1 MSFRALIENGASEM
15 RNLMLPAFDALL
27 YILSSLSIE
36 TSPERNSDAY
46 GKAPPISRLADVKVQ
61 GNRMFKLPEM
71 LRE

>member
-1 MSFRALIENGASEM
+1 
-15 RNLMLPAFDALL
+15 MLPAFDALL